1 MDFKRQVLVVLT
13 LNVCLL
19 GLKGQKKDV
28 ELGMTDRTGIHV
40 TKEILK

>member
-1 MDFKRQVLVVLT
+1 MFVSWD
-13 LNVCLL
+13 
-19 GLKGQKKDV
+19 LKVKKKDV